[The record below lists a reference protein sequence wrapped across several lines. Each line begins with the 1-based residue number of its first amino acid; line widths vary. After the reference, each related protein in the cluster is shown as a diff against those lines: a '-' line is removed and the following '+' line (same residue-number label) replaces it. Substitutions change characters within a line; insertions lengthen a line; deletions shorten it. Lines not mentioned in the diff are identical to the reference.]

1 MPHEA
6 EYPYISKYNMNIYL
20 EALNNC
26 IFEKYGYIKIDMLLV
41 GGSSLILGHTFR
53 TMTEDIDSYIEP
65 SIDIKSCINKVKHM
79 YSITSDWLNTDATK
93 TKSFSVR
100 LKANAI
106 PVKSYSC
113 LNVYKICDLD
123 AICMK
128 LVSYREKDFKDLSG
142 LADDNKGLITQLMI
156 ANELQ
161 FLYGDNAFDLLSSD
175 AISYVRMNF
184 PRGNI

>member
-6 EYPYISKYNMNIYL
+6 EYPYISKYNMDTYL
-20 EALNNC
+20 GALNDC
-26 IFEKYGYIKIDMLLV
+26 IFEKYGHIQVDMLLL
-41 GGSSLILGHTFR
+41 GGSSLILSHTFR

-65 SIDIKSCINKVKHM
+65 SIDIKSCINKVKNM

-93 TKSFSVR
+93 TKSFSKK
-100 LKANAI
+100 LKINAI
-106 PVKSYSC
+106 PVKSYGC

-128 LVSYREKDFKDLSG
+128 LVSYREKDIRDL
-142 LADDNKGLITQLMI
+142 NGLIADNNMSITQSMI

-161 FLYGDNAFDLLSSD
+161 FLYGDNAFDLLSND
-175 AISYVRMNF
+175 AISYVRMSF
-184 PRGNI
+184 PRGNM